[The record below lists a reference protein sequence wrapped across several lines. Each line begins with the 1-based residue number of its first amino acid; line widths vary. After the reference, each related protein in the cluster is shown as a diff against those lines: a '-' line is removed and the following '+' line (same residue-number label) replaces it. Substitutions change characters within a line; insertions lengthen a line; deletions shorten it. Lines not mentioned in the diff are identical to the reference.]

1 MNYDFIDK
9 IPPKGIVLACF
20 SYKLIFCPYEVREDS
35 ILLRDH
41 EDVELSK
48 AYESHFFDRD
58 SEYRRIVRSSRGDIR
73 EVVLTRSEEDQ
84 MDEDLVFEEE
94 VLVKP
99 EYRKCEGI
107 PGKLLIIN
115 RYKYSDNDLT
125 VLEDYRVSYR

>member
-1 MNYDFIDK
+1 MRYDFVDK

-20 SYKLIFCPYEVREDS
+20 SYKLIFCPYEVS
-35 ILLRDH
+35 GGNVVLQSN
-41 EDVELSK
+41 EDVDLSR
-48 AYESHFFDRD
+48 AYEAHFFDRD
-58 SEYRRIVRSSRGDIR
+58 SEYRRIVRSAHSDIR
-73 EVVLTRSEEDQ
+73 EVVLTKSEEDI
-84 MDEDLVFEEE
+84 MDKDLVFEEE

-99 EYRKCEGI
+99 EYRGVEGI